1 MKEVK
6 LGLIGAGRWGARYIA
21 TLRALSGVV
30 LARVASGNPATA
42 ALLPAGCVLGAD
54 WHELCRDPALD
65 GVIVATPPALHAP
78 MALEAMRAGK
88 AVLVEKPLTLD
99 ATEARALRDEAARR
113 GALVLVDHTHLYS
126 AAYRELKR
134 GAPSLGKL
142 LRIESAGGNRG
153 PVRPGVGALWDYGPH
168 DVAMALDL
176 AGAPVAS
183 LKARREGQAPDGG
196 EAVALQIGFANG
208 VEAAIRVSNIDAAKR
223 RRFAAVC
230 ERGTLVYDDLAGAKL
245 VQRVGS
251 VESPVALEASMPL
264 TNAVLA
270 FRDAIAEGRRAD
282 PGLEL
287 GVRVVELLAECSAS
301 LAAETVR

>member
-1 MKEVK
+1 MKGVR

-21 TLRALSGVV
+21 TLRALPGVS

-42 ALLPAGCVLGAD
+42 ALLPPGCSLDAD
-54 WHELCRDPALD
+54 WRALCRDATLE

-78 MALEAMRAGK
+78 MTLEAMRAGK

-99 ATEARALRDEAARR
+99 AAEARALRATAERS

-134 GAPSLGKL
+134 RAPMLGKL
-142 LRIESAGGNRG
+142 LRVESEGGNRG
-153 PVRPGVGALWDYGPH
+153 PVRPGVSALWDYGPH
-168 DVAMALDL
+168 DLAMALDL
-176 AGAPVAS
+176 AGAPVS
-183 LKARREGQAPDGG
+183 GMKAQRDGQEPDGG
-196 EAVALQIGFANG
+196 EAVALRLEFANG
-208 VEAAIRVSNIDAAKR
+208 VGAAIRVSNIETEKR

-230 ERGTLVYDDLAGAKL
+230 ERGMLVYDDLASAKL
-245 VQRVGS
+245 VLRSGQAD
-251 VESPVALEASMPL
+251 SPVALEASLPL
-264 TNAVLA
+264 TNVVLA
-270 FRDAIAEGRRAD
+270 FRDAIAGGRRSD

-287 GVRVVELLAECSAS
+287 GVRVVELLEQCSAA